1 MNPLVDER
9 DTVAEPART
18 KPATTRLDDERTYP
32 ETPDTATFQH
42 HLARYQF
49 ALSLLRGGERL
60 LDTGCGVGYGT
71 HLLSSRAGF
80 AVGVDY
86 SVDALE
92 YTRARYQSPLLA
104 FARMNC
110 HGLALRDSAFDVIVS
125 FEMYEHLERPQDYL
139 RECARVLKPGGR
151 LIIST
156 PNRAP
161 WEIHM
166 RSIHTTNEYHINM
179 VDLGG
184 LKRDLSRQFGKV
196 EIYGQWRPG
205 NRLHRTLRALDVWN
219 LRLRLFSAARRE
231 QLQQRLG
238 VPGASEVTSSAW
250 VFRKSQLRQCNHF
263 VAVCT
268 KI

>member
-1 MNPLVDER
+1 MSPPIDER
-9 DTVAEPART
+9 NAAAPTARI

-49 ALSLLRGGERL
+49 ALGLLRGGERL

-71 HLLSSRAGF
+71 HLLNSRAGF
-80 AVGVDY
+80 ALGVDY

-92 YTRARYQSPLLA
+92 YARARYQSPGLA

-110 HGLALRDSAFDVIVS
+110 QGLALPDSTFDVIVS
-125 FEMYEHLERPQDYL
+125 FEMYEHLEKPREYL

-151 LIIST
+151 LILST

-179 VDLGG
+179 VDLGA
-184 LKRDLSRQFGKV
+184 LKSDLSRDFGKI
-196 EIYGQWRPG
+196 ELYGQWRPG
-205 NRLHRTLRALDVWN
+205 NWLHSTLRSLDIWN
-219 LRLRLFSAARRE
+219 LRLRLFSASRRE
-231 QLQQRLG
+231 QMQQSFG
-238 VPGASEVTSSAW
+238 VPGPAATTSSAW
-250 VFRKSQLRQCNHF
+250 VFRKSQLRQSNHF
-263 VAVCT
+263 VALCT
-268 KI
+268 KS